1 MNIETAF
8 DLLRHPRRR
17 AVVSILDETDSITR
31 RELVARLAAADAETS
46 DVEASDIETKDV
58 ENETEGDARAIDIE
72 LQHNHLPRLAD
83 AGVVEYDG
91 DTVTATPQLETVV
104 EYATV
109 VEEEPASTRYRLG
122 ARLSRF
128 YA

>member
-1 MNIETAF
+1 MNIEAAL

-31 RELVARLAAADAETS
+31 QELVDRLAAADAEIR
-46 DVEASDIETKDV
+46 DL
-58 ENETEGDARAIDIE
+58 ENETAGDARAIEIA

-83 AGVVEYDG
+83 AGVVEYDD
-91 DTVTATPQLETVV
+91 DTVTATPRLETVV

-109 VEEEPASTRYRLG
+109 VEEDPASTRHRLG
-122 ARLSRF
+122 ARLSHF

>member
-1 MNIETAF
+1 MSIETRL

-31 RELVARLAAADAETS
+31 QQLVARLAAADAETS
-46 DVEASDIETKDV
+46 DVES
-58 ENETEGDARAIDIE
+58 ETEDDARAIDIE
-72 LQHNHLPRLAD
+72 LHHNHLPRLAD

-109 VEEEPASTRYRLG
+109 VEEEPASARHRLG

>member
-1 MNIETAF
+1 MNIEIAL

-17 AVVSILDETDSITR
+17 AVVSILDETDSIPR
-31 RELVARLAAADAETS
+31 QQLVARLAAANAEIGDGKRADES
-46 DVEASDIETKDV
+46 
-58 ENETEGDARAIDIE
+58 DARAIDIA

-83 AGVVEYDG
+83 SGAVEYDD
-91 DTVTATPQLETVV
+91 DTVTATPKLDTVV

-109 VEEEPASTRYRLG
+109 VEEEPASTRHRLG
-122 ARLSRF
+122 ARLARF

>member
-1 MNIETAF
+1 MNIEIAL

-17 AVVSILDETDSITR
+17 AVVSILDETDPIPR
-31 RELVARLAAADAETS
+31 QQLVARLTAANAEIG
-46 DVEASDIETKDV
+46 DGED
-58 ENETEGDARAIDIE
+58 ENDARAIDIA

-83 AGVVEYDG
+83 AGVVEYDDG
-91 DTVTATPQLETVV
+91 TVTATPKLETVV

-109 VEEEPASTRYRLG
+109 VEEEPASTRHRLG
-122 ARLSRF
+122 ARLARF